1 MKNGQVVPLFIKI
14 CWFFFSPLI
23 IVAILVF
30 KIYDYFD
37 TKLQLRSWNAEKVHW
52 VKGVRIWSFLVRI
65 SHIRTKYGD
74 ILRINP
80 YSARMR
86 ENTGQKNS
94 EYGHFSR
101 DGKVLMFLSDILLNI
116 HCWLFR
122 TLSSIYHEAYSTL
135 HVSLRIQ
142 SRYGKIRTRKTLN
155 TKLFYVAIV
164 LYFISGNILDC
175 IYDMGELLCSV
186 IMSTRFTPLTHW
198 TGSNDN
204 EKAYR
209 KSGNSRTSWNLFI
222 VVFFSP
228 RVFLKILILKYWRK
242 IFFFEILFSVS
253 PT

>member
-1 MKNGQVVPLFIKI
+1 MQRRYIESKVY
-14 CWFFFSPLI
+14 
-23 IVAILVF
+23 VF
-30 KIYDYFD
+30 
-37 TKLQLRSWNAEKVHW
+37 
-52 VKGVRIWSFLVRI
+52 GVFWSVF

-155 TKLFYVAIV
+155 TKLFYVAMV